1 LKKYPNKK
9 KLKMRKIVS
18 LLSMLMVL
26 SSLTFAQTRSI
37 SGKVTDAKG
46 NPVPAASIKKSK
58 GEGAVAADQ
67 NGNFKINVKNG
78 DVLLISSVNFSTAR
92 IPVTASNDYT
102 VALTESVNVMDE
114 IVVTA
119 GGIKSKRKEI
129 GTATTV
135 IQAAALTAGK
145 ATLQVFKSVEPVAV

>member
-1 LKKYPNKK
+1 
-9 KLKMRKIVS
+9 MRKIVS

-67 NGNFKINVKNG
+67 DGNFKITDFIGEGVSLIMTQRNDFNAILDQKGVDGFLNFLSDKVKE
-78 DVLLISSVNFSTAR
+78 L
-92 IPVTASNDYT
+92 
-102 VALTESVNVMDE
+102 
-114 IVVTA
+114 
-119 GGIKSKRKEI
+119 KSKK
-129 GTATTV
+129 
-135 IQAAALTAGK
+135 L
-145 ATLQVFKSVEPVAV
+145 